1 MTDSRTRTTQWSDP
15 MLTATGATGRTGLAF
30 LQAIIAGEIPPAP
43 IQHTLG
49 FRLAAVGDG
58 TARFEG
64 EFGEHMYNPMA
75 GVHGGVVATL
85 LDSAMGCA
93 VMSLCDAKT
102 GYTTVDLTVH
112 LTRPI
117 TVKTGAFAAK
127 ATIIHRGSR
136 VMTVEGRLLD
146 GAGKL
151 LAHATATCLLL
162 DR

>member
-1 MTDSRTRTTQWSDP
+1 MSDRTRTYSWSDP
-15 MLTATGATGRTGLAF
+15 LATASGAAGKTGREF
-30 LQAIIAGEIPPAP
+30 LQAIIDGQIPPAP

-49 FRLAAVGDG
+49 FSLATVGDG
-58 TARFEG
+58 HATFRG
-64 EFGEHMYNPMA
+64 EFGEHMYNPMM
-75 GVHGGVVATL
+75 GVHGGVVCTL

-102 GYTTVDLTVH
+102 GYTTVDLNVH

-117 TVKTGAFAAK
+117 TVKTGAFVAEGK
-127 ATIIHRGSR
+127 IIHRGSR
-136 VMTVEGRLLD
+136 VMTVQGRLLD
-146 GAGKL
+146 AQEKL